1 MAITTLYQFQADLKG
16 LEQLQKQIIKA
27 RTELKKLTKDTEEYK
42 KKTAEIKTLGKQF
55 DTLKGSMGQ
64 AATGANNLNKAGN
77 RLVNTFKSAAV
88 AIASAFAVRAIVGG
102 LKNIVTAFTD
112 FEAQLAAVKAISGA
126 TAEEFESL
134 EKTARDFGATT
145 IFTATQVGK
154 LQEEFARLGFSVDE
168 INAATGATLNLAA
181 ATGESLAKSAQI
193 AGSTLRAF
201 GKDAV
206 QTQNVV
212 DVMAASFTSSALNLD
227 KFTESMKFVAPV
239 ARTTGFTLEET
250 TALMANLADNGIS
263 GSIAGN
269 ALKNVFL
276 RLGDESSKLAKRL
289 GGPVTGLPELVE
301 AMEKLKEE
309 GFGATE
315 AIELLDKRSAPAFL
329 ALMQNIGGLKTSV
342 DILNNAE
349 DAASRMSQIRLDT
362 LEGDMTI
369 LKSAAEG
376 LSIALGDEF
385 DTNLRQIVFS
395 LTNFIQS
402 ITNSDT
408 ALNAIKNTI
417 KVASAILAT
426 LAVRLAAV
434 GAVKLITGIKNMAD
448 SFMALRTAMLGASA
462 ATKTLTTAMKANI
475 FINIAT
481 AVAGLAGAF
490 FTLRRETSEAELAQK
505 RLNNALLN
513 ELEAIIQLEEG
524 TTARARAM
532 RAFKG
537 EFKEQLGLIDIELAT
552 EEELIELRE
561 LAIRQEEEK
570 LELATNKSEIKRKEK
585 ELVLAKEQLKADKEL
600 LDNFDE
606 RLKKAEAADKKQ
618 GGSIKDGTAG
628 QRAFLL
634 IREKEK
640 ALKRQ
645 ANAEDLALEIKA
657 LKEEREELQK
667 SLALQLQDTEVYQ
680 RLRLKGEDTF
690 RVKTKKLLDQQLID
704 FRKLQ
709 KDQQDIVIGKKEQE
723 LFEKSALVKFFD
735 MVNAKSGLFGED
747 LTDMNNKIETFVEK
761 MNEGEGGLKGFDIE
775 SRAAEISSRKNG
787 QSIEKL
793 GIEVSL
799 LDNFFNDLVGSL
811 KTGTKELKNFTEKG
825 FGLNKVKDLTK
836 ELNKSLAALLTDRIE
851 NRKEAIRQELQ
862 TELDGLSKQR
872 QLAVTNTQ
880 RIKKALESDNN
891 EIKTQTILNN
901 KSKFEV
907 LKNLSVEELD
917 ILEKG
922 GDASK
927 ELTQRLL
934 TEMSQEELA
943 KIKQNDQLVIN
954 LKQDARNKLVAI
966 DNERIKILED
976 SLIEQERLRNDFGE
990 QENRGIARR
999 FRKQLRLIK
1008 QNGDNRIKQEIRNFN
1023 QRTGLNFDENRDFQ
1037 TQLNEMLAS
1046 DEEFGEARIRNAVQ
1060 TGNAIKKINNNTTN
1074 EMIDAVSGAIDQFN
1088 MLFQMAFSAFETFA
1102 TNQLALERQ
1111 AIEERFDM
1119 DKRDRDD
1126 ALQAELDALGDNE
1139 AAKENLRRI
1148 AAQREEDIE
1157 EKKNQELRKIAK
1169 KEFQI
1174 AKANQIVSALIQ
1186 GALATVAALAPPP
1199 TGAGPIAGIPLA
1211 AIVGSLSALQVAAIA
1226 SQKFVGKLGGM
1237 IPQFAKGGMVHG
1249 PSHAQGGVKFNAG
1262 GRVVE
1267 LEGGEAVINKRST
1280 AMFRPQLSAMNVAGG
1295 GISFQDGGMTPT
1307 VAGLANRLQSTQV
1320 SPEQQMQDF
1329 ANSITASINTQE
1341 VVVTESSI
1349 TQTQTDVS
1357 TIESNSTLF

>member
-42 KKTAEIKTLGKQF
+42 KKTAEIKTLNKQF
-55 DTLKGSMGQ
+55 DSLKGSMGQ

-77 RLVNTFKSAAV
+77 KLVNTFKSAAV

-126 TAEEFESL
+126 TNEEFESL

-329 ALMQNIGGLKTSV
+329 ALMQNIGGLQTSV

-408 ALNAIKNTI
+408 ALNAIKLTI
-417 KVASAILAT
+417 KAASAILAT

-434 GAVKLITGIKNMAD
+434 GAVKLVTGIKTMAD

-513 ELEAIIQLEEG
+513 ELDAIIQLEEG

-532 RAFKG
+532 RSFKG

-552 EEELIELRE
+552 EKELMELKA
-561 LAIRQEEEK
+561 LAIRQEEDK
-570 LELATNKSEIKRKEK
+570 LKLATNESEIERLEKEIELKKEDVKIAKQRAAELRNQFELNNMSVKSGMKFSQASRIQDQDAIVQKQRARKEK
-585 ELVLAKEQLKADKEL
+585 LKILKQEQ
-600 LDNFDE
+600 
-606 RLKKAEAADKKQ
+606 
-618 GGSIKDGTAG
+618 KD
-628 QRAFLL
+628 
-634 IREKEK
+634 
-640 ALKRQ
+640 
-645 ANAEDLALEIKA
+645 
-657 LKEEREELQK
+657 LKE

-680 RLRLKGEDTF
+680 RLRLNGEDTF
-690 RVKTKKLLDQQLID
+690 REGTKKLLDKQLID
-704 FRKLQ
+704 FRKLT
-709 KDQQDIVIGKKEQE
+709 KEQQDIVIEAKEQE
-723 LFEKSALVKFFD
+723 LFEKSAIVKYFD
-735 MVNAKSGLFGED
+735 MVAAKSGLFGED
-747 LTDMNNKIETFVEK
+747 LEQMNLKIEKFVK
-761 MNEGEGGLKGFDIE
+761 SVNEGEGGLAGFDVV
-775 SRAAEISSRKNG
+775 AAATDADI
-787 QSIEKL
+787 QKL

-836 ELNKSLAALLTDRIE
+836 ELNKSLASLLTDRIE

-966 DNERIKILED
+966 DNERIQILED
-976 SLIEQERLRNDFGE
+976 SLNEQERLRNDFGE
-990 QENRGIARR
+990 RENRGIARR

-1023 QRTGLNFDENRDFQ
+1023 QRTGLNFDEERDFE

-1046 DEEFGEARIRNAVQ
+1046 DEKFGEARIRNAIQ
-1060 TGNAIKKINNNTTN
+1060 TGNAIKNINNQTTQ
-1074 EMIDAVSGAIDQFN
+1074 EMIAAVEGAIDQFST
-1088 MLFQMAFSAFETFA
+1088 LFNMAFSAFSTFA

-1111 AIEERFDM
+1111 AIEEKFDM

-1148 AAQREEDIE
+1148 AAQKEEDIE
-1157 EKKNQELRKIAK
+1157 EKKQQELRKIAK

-1174 AKANQIVSALIQ
+1174 QKANDIVQATIN
-1186 GALATVAALAPPP
+1186 GALAVTKVLSQTGVIAPAILPL
-1199 TGAGPIAGIPLA
+1199 TIA
-1211 AIVGSLSALQVAAIA
+1211 LSAAQIAAIA
-1226 SQKFVGKLGGM
+1226 SQKFVGEDGGL
-1237 IPQFAKGGMVHG
+1237 IPEFAKGGMVHG

-1295 GISFQDGGMTPT
+1295 GVAFQDGGMTPT

-1357 TIESNSTLF
+1357 TIESNSNLF